1 VKLIYPD
8 SNSRFDMSVVSMVN
22 YFLVGGDVL
31 IDNDTFL
38 VNNFVNLKIKLT
50 QSFKD
55 ANRDMMYVRIFI
67 MMSNRT
73 CIKI

>member
-1 VKLIYPD
+1 
-8 SNSRFDMSVVSMVN
+8 MVN

-55 ANRDMMYVRIFI
+55 TNRDMMYVRMFI
-67 MMSNRT
+67 MVSDHI

>member
-1 VKLIYPD
+1 MD
-8 SNSRFDMSVVSMVN
+8 DVSMVN

-31 IDNDTFL
+31 IDNNTFL
-38 VNNFVNLKIKLT
+38 VINFVNLKIKSA

-55 ANRDMMYVRIFI
+55 ANRDMMYVRMFI
-67 MMSNRT
+67 MVSDHT

>member
-1 VKLIYPD
+1 
-8 SNSRFDMSVVSMVN
+8 MVN

-31 IDNDTFL
+31 IDNNTFL
-38 VNNFVNLKIKLT
+38 VINFVNLKIKSA

-55 ANRDMMYVRIFI
+55 ANRDMMYVRMFI
-67 MMSNRT
+67 MVSDHT